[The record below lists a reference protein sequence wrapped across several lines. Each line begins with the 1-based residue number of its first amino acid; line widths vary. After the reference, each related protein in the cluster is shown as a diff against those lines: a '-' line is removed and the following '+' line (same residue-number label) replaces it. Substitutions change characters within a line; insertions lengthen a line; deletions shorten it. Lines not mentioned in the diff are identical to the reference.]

1 LEYGNKLGEP
11 ISSFMRT
18 ARPFKHNHFKI
29 GDRVRLSDL
38 GRQRCPEMPVAV
50 ATVVALSRNSTAV
63 QVQFSERR
71 TPMTLHVT
79 YLERVG
85 PEAAI

>member
-1 LEYGNKLGEP
+1 
-11 ISSFMRT
+11 MRT
-18 ARPFKHNHFKI
+18 ARPFKHNPFKI

-50 ATVVALSRNSTAV
+50 ATVVALSRKSTAV

-71 TPMTLHVT
+71 TPMTLHVS
-79 YLERVG
+79 YVERVE
-85 PEAAI
+85 PESAV

>member
-1 LEYGNKLGEP
+1 
-11 ISSFMRT
+11 
-18 ARPFKHNHFKI
+18 
-29 GDRVRLSDL
+29 
-38 GRQRCPEMPVAV
+38 MPVAV

-71 TPMTLHVT
+71 TPMTLHVS
-79 YLERVG
+79 YLERVD